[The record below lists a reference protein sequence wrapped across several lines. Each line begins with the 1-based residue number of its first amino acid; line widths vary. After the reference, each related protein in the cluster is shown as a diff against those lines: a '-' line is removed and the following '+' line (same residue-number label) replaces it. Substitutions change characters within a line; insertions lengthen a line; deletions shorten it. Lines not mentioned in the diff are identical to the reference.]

1 MIKAKM
7 IDKRL
12 AFTTD
17 ESGNWKPKLIAGAKA
32 YNGVYAL
39 VFDANDTDA
48 QDAIDRYVDQI
59 QSRTDRDGNPIEVE
73 WKEFPVLDD
82 AGNAALDAQGNPVVN
97 SYPLWKPNDF
107 SRRGIFEVEI
117 NAGGYVEPVATQ
129 TQIDV
134 QDVASEFGVENAEK
148 YLHML
153 LQKRVNG

>member
-17 ESGNWKPKLIAGAKA
+17 ENGAWKPKLIAGAKS

-39 VFDANDTDA
+39 IFDANNTEE
-48 QDAIDRYVDQI
+48 QDAIDRYCNQI
-59 QSRTDRDGNPIEVE
+59 QSRTDREGNSLAVE
-73 WKEFPVLDD
+73 WKDFPALDD
-82 AGNAALDAQGNPVVN
+82 SGNALTDAQGNQITN
-97 SYPLWKPNDF
+97 NYPLWKPNDF

-117 NAGGYVEPVATQ
+117 NDAGYIEAVLTQ
-129 TQIDV
+129 AQLDV
-134 QDVASEFGVENAEK
+134 QEIASEFGVANADK